1 MTGLILLIVCC
12 IIALIAA
19 AVLVICL
26 VLHRKKQE
34 QRAVELQQ
42 QLKDVGSL
50 ARKSQYIQIKTWRNV
65 PIEDE
70 PKPLRGRKRLVD
82 EAGHTKVIAN
92 MRDSE
97 RELHNH
103 SHYNVRDYK
112 VYRKNRRKE
121 KRAHKDYFFDYN
133 EKVHEGKGK
142 ENKLLPLG
150 WF

>member
-26 VLHRKKQE
+26 VLRKKKQE
-34 QRAVELQQ
+34 KRAVELQQ
-42 QLKDVGSL
+42 QLEDIGSL

-70 PKPLRGRKRLVD
+70 PKPLKGRKRLVD
-82 EAGHTKVIAN
+82 EAGHTKVIAD

-97 RELHNH
+97 RELNDH
-103 SHYNVRDYK
+103 SHYNVRAYK
-112 VYRKNRRKE
+112 VNRKNKRKG
-121 KRAHKDYFFDYN
+121 KRAYQDFFCSYN
-133 EKVHEGKGK
+133 EDDGT
-142 ENKLLPLG
+142 LLPLIH
-150 WF
+150 